1 MPCRWLICITLSVLA
16 GCEQYDFSVN
26 ERVVYSPRPLLTD
39 FRIDDPALRGCL
51 EQAIN
56 DNKISSMGELQTLDC
71 SGAGVRSVAG
81 LGSFSSLSWLN
92 LGGNA
97 ISDIRELAVLLELR
111 SVMLDDNQI
120 EDAGPLYRLP
130 ELAVVNL
137 DGNSALRCPGSGSW
151 ISLERLTLPRHCR

>member
-1 MPCRWLICITLSVLA
+1 
-16 GCEQYDFSVN
+16 
-26 ERVVYSPRPLLTD
+26 
-39 FRIDDPALRGCL
+39 
-51 EQAIN
+51 
-56 DNKISSMGELQTLDC
+56 
-71 SGAGVRSVAG
+71 VRSVAG

-97 ISDIRELAVLLELR
+97 ISDIRELAVLLALR

-137 DGNSALRCPGSGSW
+137 NGNSALRCPGPDSW